1 MKKKCLLTAFLVG
14 CSMSMSFAH
23 GTVVP
28 ATASYAMFDYM
39 LKAKDYENFHVGT
52 IEGYPTFD
60 TMLAKLKASGVKKVM
75 LMPFMFVAGDH
86 VNNDIAG
93 DWKKELEDNGYEVSV
108 LMEGLGQNPDIQDI
122 FIEHARFAAKHKM
135 VDIMDKKK
143 QYAAEKD

>member
-23 GTVVP
+23 GMLQETV
-28 ATASYAMFDYM
+28 TDYM
-39 LKAKDYENFHVGT
+39 LKAKGYDNFHVGT

-93 DWKKELEDNGYEVSV
+93 DWKSNMPVLRPNTKWSISWIKRSNTLLEKTDGPNAHYPS
-108 LMEGLGQNPDIQDI
+108 QS
-122 FIEHARFAAKHKM
+122 HK
-135 VDIMDKKK
+135 
-143 QYAAEKD
+143 